1 MGAAAFTLHERW
13 FQAGKSAEDGHAGMC
28 AATAGSSAAT
38 GRAADDEFGDLKP
51 GMTLT
56 EEEEDEAEH
65 YRQA

>member
-1 MGAAAFTLHERW
+1 
-13 FQAGKSAEDGHAGMC
+13 MC

-65 YRQA
+65 YRQAYLRVQ